1 MVCVHNPSVCCG
13 VRRRGGHNSITWRY
27 MSVKLPLGTRSEV
40 LRSEKPVQPY
50 ENVRNPEIAVASR
63 FDIPRRTFSRK
74 AKVMSSLLSNFSLVA
89 DPDAAVAA
97 KYQKFTN
104 TTYAPATILVL
115 ILIYLTLNEC
125 VFCDL
130 DIFLFVVVVEY
141 NLFLFWLMFSFVVR
155 FAMTGLLCLI
165 WRY

>member
-1 MVCVHNPSVCCG
+1 MKCCE
-13 VRRRGGHNSITWRY
+13 V
-27 MSVKLPLGTRSEV
+27 TRCT
-40 LRSEKPVQPY
+40 VQPY
-50 ENVRNPEIAVASR
+50 ENVRNPELGVAPRSE
-63 FDIPRRTFSRK
+63 IPRRTFSSN
-74 AKVMSSLLSNFSLVA
+74 AKVMSSLLSNFSFVA

-104 TTYAPATILVL
+104 RTYAPATILVL